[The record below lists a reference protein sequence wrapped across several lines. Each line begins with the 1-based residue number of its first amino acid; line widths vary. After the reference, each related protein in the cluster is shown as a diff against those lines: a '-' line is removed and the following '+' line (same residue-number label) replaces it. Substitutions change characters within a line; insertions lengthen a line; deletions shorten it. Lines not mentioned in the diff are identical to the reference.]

1 MFECHSCR
9 QQSLSPDDDALTL
22 DKCEEMFN
30 TLQEDYYEEFK
41 VGFAERQRFLCLVLL
56 FLLCARAFLFSRILP
71 SRLDIKSFLVCV
83 LLQMYDLASLAEPL
97 VFSLVSRAIVAD

>member
-1 MFECHSCR
+1 MFECRSCR

-41 VGFAERQRFLCLVLL
+41 VK
-56 FLLCARAFLFSRILP
+56 RISAMLKDNASSVWFFLP

-97 VFSLVSRAIVAD
+97 VFSLVSHAIVID